1 MNLDDIADHFTKNR
15 YYDRFDEKR
24 WREQMEEHPLL
35 MTKPPNDPEK
45 IPPLVEAM
53 RQLKYGE
60 DCNTPKEL
68 ASQYK
73 LDGNENFK
81 QRKFQDAIVSYTKGL
96 SYLEKELDE
105 TAELKS
111 VLYSNRAACN
121 VMMKR
126 YQEAVNDCKEALRID
141 PKNMRARQRMEE
153 SLYKVASTNNL

>member
-1 MNLDDIADHFTKNR
+1 MNFDDIADHFTKHR

-35 MTKPPNDPEK
+35 MTKPPNNPEE

-60 DCNTPKEL
+60 DCNTPQEL
-68 ASQYK
+68 AKQYK

-81 QRKFQDAIVSYTKGL
+81 QKNFQDAIVSYTKGL

-111 VLYSNRAACN
+111 VLCSNRAACY
-121 VMMKR
+121 VMMKQ
-126 YQEAVNDCKEALRID
+126 YQKAVNDCKEALRID

-153 SLYKVASTNNL
+153 SLYKLRP